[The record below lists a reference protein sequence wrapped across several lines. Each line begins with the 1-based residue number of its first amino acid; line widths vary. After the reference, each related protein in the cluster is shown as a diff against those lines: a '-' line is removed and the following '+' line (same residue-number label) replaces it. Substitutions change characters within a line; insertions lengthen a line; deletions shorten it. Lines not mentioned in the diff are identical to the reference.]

1 VITLVGEEVEEGLTP
16 DVEESPTPQAESCN
30 NVQTNRK
37 VENFIFLPLWLL
49 NSSTIEIYCYR
60 IITL

>member
-1 VITLVGEEVEEGLTP
+1 VITLVGEEVEEELTP

-37 VENFIFLPLWLL
+37 VENFIFLPL
-49 NSSTIEIYCYR
+49 
-60 IITL
+60 